1 MQISFVASSQNWK
14 FFDWYFKCK
23 VPLVLM
29 FWCVVHMRH
38 HQNSY
43 IKALM
48 QEMDSAKGCSQRGKK
63 LAWLRG
69 MYTAEIMMDDTIGK
83 GDPSLWAPEIFHN
96 QILWHKPWFKCTFG
110 TSKVIPWSLSVP
122 VLNISIFTWNQVNPQ
137 SSPDIALLI
146 SDCWMFL
153 GTSMSRNVLGWGR
166 GKSFNEISGRW
177 RQKTALFNSKTR
189 YVVHMGQGK
198 HLVCVNWC
206 QDK

>member
-38 HQNSY
+38 HRNSY
-43 IKALM
+43 VKALM
-48 QEMDSAKGCSQRGKK
+48 QEIDSAKGCSQRGKK

-146 SDCWMFL
+146 TVTAGCFWAPPWAEMFL
-153 GTSMSRNVLGWGR
+153 GEGGENHLMTSQAGG
-166 GKSFNEISGRW
+166 GK
-177 RQKTALFNSKTR
+177 RQLFSTVKLDIWFTWAR
-189 YVVHMGQGK
+189 ASI
-198 HLVCVNWC
+198 
-206 QDK
+206 